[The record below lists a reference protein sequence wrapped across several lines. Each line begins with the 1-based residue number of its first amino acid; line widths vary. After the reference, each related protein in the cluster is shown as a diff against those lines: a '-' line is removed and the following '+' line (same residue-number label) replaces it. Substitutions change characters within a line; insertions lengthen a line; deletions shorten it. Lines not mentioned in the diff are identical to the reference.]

1 MSNPRTFD
9 SLKQYVRS
17 HWTQEEQTTFFR
29 DILWTQRHMLNAI
42 ELRDDQLIA
51 RELRDGVEHLALVI
65 ALVEKKFHG
74 DPRIVSLIYD
84 YLNAEPTINIGILA
98 MLDARKHPTVS
109 QIKGRVTS
117 LSAE

>member
-1 MSNPRTFD
+1 
-9 SLKQYVRS
+9 
-17 HWTQEEQTTFFR
+17 
-29 DILWTQRHMLNAI
+29 MLNAI

-98 MLDARKHPTVS
+98 MLMPENTPQFLK
-109 QIKGRVTS
+109 
-117 LSAE
+117 